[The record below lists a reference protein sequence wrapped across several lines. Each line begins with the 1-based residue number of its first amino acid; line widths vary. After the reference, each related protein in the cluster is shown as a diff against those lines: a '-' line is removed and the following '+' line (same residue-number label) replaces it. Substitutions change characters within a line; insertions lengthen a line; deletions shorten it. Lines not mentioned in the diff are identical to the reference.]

1 MELAARRCGVGG
13 ADPGGPGRLESR
25 LTTTL
30 DDMVLL
36 LCLLSLLFLSLL
48 LFLLLLLLFHEDVM
62 FQCGSSS
69 AMVAYCTVG
78 VSISSASHGRSLSI
92 HFLSI
97 ISLLGCFD
105 LPPSIHT
112 MWIDV

>member
-30 DDMVLL
+30 DDMVV

-69 AMVAYCTVG
+69 AMVA
-78 VSISSASHGRSLSI
+78 
-92 HFLSI
+92 
-97 ISLLGCFD
+97 
-105 LPPSIHT
+105 
-112 MWIDV
+112 